1 MRYPLWLLPLL
12 ALAACQKQ
20 PPAQNGSV
28 AAATPTSAPTAGK
41 VDRSHAGHEAPDT
54 DFQDPDGDPTSLAE
68 LGGKPALVN
77 FWATWCAPCK
87 KELPTLDALAA
98 EQGDKLQVVT
108 IAEDDAAKAATYLA
122 QAKFAKLEGWA
133 DPKLGLTDALKIAD
147 LPTTILFDA
156 KGKEVWR
163 VRGELDWKG
172 AQAKALVAEAYR

>member
-1 MRYPLWLLPLL
+1 MRFALCLL
-12 ALAACQKQ
+12 ALLAVAGCHKQ
-20 PPAQNGSV
+20 PAAQNV
-28 AAATPTSAPTAGK
+28 AAPAAAPAAAAGK
-41 VDRSHAGHEAPDT
+41 VDRSHADQEAPDT

-87 KELPTLDALAA
+87 KELPTLDALAS
-98 EQGDKLQVVT
+98 ERGDRLQVVT

-133 DPKLGLTDALKIAD
+133 DPKLGLTDTLKIAD

-156 KGKEVWR
+156 KGREVWR

-172 AQAKALVAEAYR
+172 AQAKALLAEAFR

>member
-1 MRYPLWLLPLL
+1 MRASLCLLALL

-20 PPAQNGSV
+20 APVQNQS
-28 AAATPTSAPTAGK
+28 AAAAPAPAAVAGK
-41 VDRSHAGHEAPDT
+41 VDRSHAGQAAPDT
-54 DFQDPDGDPTSLAE
+54 DFQDPDGDPTSLVE

-108 IAEDDAAKAATYLA
+108 IAEDDAGKAATYLA

-133 DPKLGLTDALKIAD
+133 DPKLGLTDTLKIAD

-156 KGKEVWR
+156 KGNEVWR
-163 VRGELDWKG
+163 VRGELDWKS
-172 AQAKALVAEAYR
+172 AEAKALVAEAFR